1 MQNNLKFLISIPLA
15 LTMLVGCG
23 GGDKAAQTSESA
35 PANQETVAPSITT
48 SFGTPLDLGNGIS
61 VTLGEPGSFT
71 PGKFASNWVKGQVA
85 NKFNVTIKNGGAS
98 ELDPATVLI
107 TALAGNK
114 NCVDVLDGDSNIN
127 GQPTEMLAAGAQVSF
142 IYGLAC
148 DAKIGDPL
156 NLSVAIN
163 DKVIAVNGKLK

>member
-1 MQNNLKFLISIPLA
+1 
-15 LTMLVGCG
+15 
-23 GGDKAAQTSESA
+23 
-35 PANQETVAPSITT
+35 
-48 SFGTPLDLGNGIS
+48 
-61 VTLGEPGSFT
+61 
-71 PGKFASNWVKGQVA
+71 
-85 NKFNVTIKNGGAS
+85 
-98 ELDPATVLI
+98 LI